1 MNSSET
7 NPTDNLDRFVMDL
20 DGLRLMQM
28 EQNYLRD
35 FENLRD
41 FKAFEHQ
48 IESEHLIKADGSLFL
63 FNYSPTGS
71 GKTISW
77 LKPAFD
83 NKMKVIAVYPTNAL
97 VIDQKKQVDNA
108 IKRFGYDPRDFHV
121 QAITSELLVKEKE
134 LYPDEIGLRKG
145 QLLNRIIRKGRGRG
159 LILLTNPDILTLA
172 LKDAYYEHNIREAI
186 RSVDMIVVDEFHL
199 ASVKQSDMLLFMMH
213 EISTDKR
220 SHLKKFVFLS
230 ATPNQQIVE
239 RAKKVGLKVIVFDDK
254 STPLS
259 CSEGRPVLPKLKLEI
274 RSGAIYRTY
283 ELIKDDLNYF
293 VDLCCRPITKDRSA
307 KTVFILDGIFE
318 VEEIFQVISDALS
331 GQKMKIERVDGLHP
345 ATPEKLKNFD
355 VLISNSSVEVGIDF
369 NVDRLVFSGYSKSK
383 LLQRIGRL
391 RNKREEEICEAICF
405 VPNVLYDH
413 LKELSVKAGNLMLTR
428 KELVEQ
434 SEKVME
440 SGLDLTSYSR
450 RYSPMEA
457 YLYLKARIKG
467 NTGCDESRD
476 EYPEKGMPKSI
487 RRGEWIRTLKL
498 IEMHFLDKQL
508 DGRTCEDLRNESP
521 QMKDGL
527 LSYRGSRFQALMFD
541 TADSQLKLYDLMY
554 LLRRGNV
561 EFMTSQRFALRLRE
575 VSGEKYESEIKLRYE
590 SMKRFAAGYCWYRG
604 TLGEETRKVLFK
616 GEGAHYK
623 KIMLNAADHARKP
636 RMVDGFKVD
645 TEPNIPSLSYLNDT
659 LTEYKIFARLID
671 QSGSYLKA
679 KFNLGDFFY
688 LYPYSGMRSVAF
700 GHDALYIDCLIRD
713 EHERRR

>member
-7 NPTDNLDRFVMDL
+7 NPKDNSDSFVMNL
-20 DGLRLMQM
+20 DGLRLAQM
-28 EQNYLRD
+28 NQDY
-35 FENLRD
+35 LRD

-48 IESEHLIKADGSLFL
+48 IDSQRLIKSDGSLFL
-63 FNYSPTGS
+63 FNHSPTGS

-77 LKPAFD
+77 LKPTLDA
-83 NKMKVIAVYPTNAL
+83 KMKVIAVYPTNAL
-97 VIDQKKQVDNA
+97 VIDQKKQVD
-108 IKRFGYDPRDFHV
+108 RFISNYRERYNPNDFHV
-121 QAITSELLVKEKE
+121 QAITSDLLVEEKL
-134 LYPDEIGLRKG
+134 LYPDETGLTKG
-145 QLLNRIIRKGRGRG
+145 QLLNRIIRKGRARG

-172 LKDAYYEHNIREAI
+172 LKDAYYEHNIREAV

-213 EISTDKR
+213 EMSTDKR
-220 SHLKKFVFLS
+220 SRLKKFAFLS
-230 ATPNQQIVE
+230 ATPNQLIVD
-239 RAKKVGLKVIVFDDK
+239 RAKKVGLNVVVFDDK
-254 STPLS
+254 STPLT
-259 CSEGRPVLPKLKLEI
+259 CSEGRPVLPKLKLEV

-283 ELIKDDLNYF
+283 ELIKEDLNYF
-293 VDLCCRPITKDRSA
+293 VDLCSRPIAKDRSA
-307 KTVFILDGIFE
+307 KTVFILDGIYE
-318 VEEIFQVISDALS
+318 VDEIFKVLSDALAS
-331 GQKMKIERVDGLHP
+331 QKMKIERVDGLHP
-345 ATPEKLKNFD
+345 ATPEKLKDFD

-391 RNKREEEICEAICF
+391 RNKPDDEICEAICF

-413 LKELSVKAGNLMLTR
+413 LKELSAKASNLTLTR

-434 SEKVME
+434 LEKVME
-440 SGLDLTSYSR
+440 SGLDLTSYSK

-467 NTGCDESRD
+467 NTGSDESRD

-487 RRGEWIRTLKL
+487 QRGEWLRTLKL
-498 IEMHFLDKQL
+498 IEMHFLEQQL
-508 DGRTCEDLRNESP
+508 DGRMCEDLRSEST

-527 LSYRGSRFQALMFD
+527 LSYRGSRFQALIFD
-541 TADSQLKLYDLMY
+541 KEEKQLKLYDLMY

-561 EFMTSQRFALRLRE
+561 EFLPSQRFALRLRE
-575 VSGEKYESEIKLRYE
+575 TYGENYGIEMKPRYE
-590 SMKRFAAGYCWYRG
+590 SMKRFAAGFCWYHG
-604 TLGEETRKVLFK
+604 TLGDETRKVLFK

-623 KIMLNAADHARKP
+623 RIMLNAADHARKP
-636 RMVDGFKVD
+636 RMVDGFKVE

-659 LTEYKIFARLID
+659 LTEHKIFARLID